1 MTAYPQDVKSILLS
15 MLTYDGIKQEISG
28 RAKELGSLLLRRNP
42 QRPAVFVGTATC
54 GLGAGAGH
62 TLAAVREFLK
72 WHNVDAE
79 VVETGCLGL
88 CSAEP
93 VVMVQLP
100 RFARLVYSFVT
111 KEKVEPLLSALLLEK
126 RVPEE
131 GLLGQIVLEG
141 QSAAPGIPLLK
152 EHPFFRGQTFRV
164 LQNCGIVD
172 PGSIEEYLAGG
183 GYRAF
188 AKSLH
193 TMTPS
198 EICEEVELSGL
209 RGRGGGGFPTG
220 TKWKLALNSASDQK
234 YMICNADEG
243 DPGAFMDRALIE
255 GDPHRLIEGLAIAS
269 YAIGAG
275 RAVIYIRAE
284 YPLAIRRLENAIE
297 QARAYAA
304 WKTCPYGSGL

>member
-131 GLLGQIVLEG
+131 GLLGQIVL
-141 QSAAPGIPLLK
+141 
-152 EHPFFRGQTFRV
+152 
-164 LQNCGIVD
+164 
-172 PGSIEEYLAGG
+172 AGG
-183 GYRAF
+183 N
-188 AKSLH
+188 AKLPVF
-193 TMTPS
+193 T
-198 EICEEVELSGL
+198 
-209 RGRGGGGFPTG
+209 RNGFQLEQC
-220 TKWKLALNSASDQK
+220 TK
-234 YMICNADEG
+234 
-243 DPGAFMDRALIE
+243 FMQSFLIWT
-255 GDPHRLIEGLAIAS
+255 A
-269 YAIGAG
+269 
-275 RAVIYIRAE
+275 
-284 YPLAIRRLENAIE
+284 
-297 QARAYAA
+297 
-304 WKTCPYGSGL
+304 